1 MWHTPRISSWST
13 ACVIFLLYIN
23 DFHRCSRN
31 LDFHL
36 FADDSNLFYK
46 YKNLVTLQSNVNK
59 ELMNTWFC
67 ANKLSLNMEKSN
79 FIIFHSVQK
88 RLTYNI
94 KLEINGIELKRT
106 ESIRYL
112 GVFLDSNLNGKSHI
126 GYICKKLKR
135 STGMFF
141 QNSLLYWHQHFSQI
155 VLCIN
160 ISVFNLWCNYLGHNV
175 SYHIASPICFAKKGY
190 TLNYILFLHMIR
202 LSVN

>member
-1 MWHTPRISSWST
+1 MNIHTW
-13 ACVIFLLYIN
+13 L
-23 DFHRCSRN
+23 
-31 LDFHL
+31 
-36 FADDSNLFYK
+36 
-46 YKNLVTLQSNVNK
+46 
-59 ELMNTWFC
+59 C

-135 STGMFF
+135 STGMLF

-175 SYHIASPICFAKKGY
+175 FYHIASPICFAKRKLY
-190 TLNYILFLHMIR
+190 TMIGCYAVCSRSQIASVVSFRSPSWFMVWLKYPVFSTLVSIYFKTFLKQNLH
-202 LSVN
+202 N